1 VGKRWVWGLCMEGW
15 RCVGLCMERWMR
27 VRAMH
32 GGIHV
37 CVCVCVCVCVEG
49 VLLRDTSVVTDF

>member
-1 VGKRWVWGLCMEGW
+1 
-15 RCVGLCMERWMR
+15 MR

-32 GGIHV
+32 GGIH
-37 CVCVCVCVCVEG
+37 VCVCVCVCVEG

>member
-1 VGKRWVWGLCMEGW
+1 MEGY
-15 RCVGLCMERWMR
+15 M
-27 VRAMH
+27 
-32 GGIHV
+32 